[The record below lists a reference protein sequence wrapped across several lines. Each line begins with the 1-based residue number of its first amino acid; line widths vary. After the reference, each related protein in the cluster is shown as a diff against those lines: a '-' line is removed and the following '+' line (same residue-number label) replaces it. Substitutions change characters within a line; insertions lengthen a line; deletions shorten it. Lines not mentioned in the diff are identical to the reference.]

1 LSKSNTRLTFIAPC
15 ARRLG
20 ERRLGAR
27 RLGGGVAARRR
38 EAERREAGRR
48 LAAVPEGD
56 AVWRTAR
63 RLHEALAG
71 RVLTR
76 CDVRVPRF
84 ATVNLTGQTVTE
96 ALSRGKHLLIRTDA
110 GVTVHTH
117 LRMDG
122 SWRVRPASERV
133 PGNHRIRLILGN
145 DTWQAI
151 GYLLGIVEILPTT
164 AEPATVGH
172 LGPDLLGPDWD
183 PAEAERRLRAN
194 PSRPIGEA
202 VLDQRNLAGI
212 GNVYKAETLFLR
224 GVNPWRPVGE
234 VADLTAL
241 VDLAKRLL
249 EANKD
254 RFGQVTTG
262 SRRRG
267 EATWV
272 YGRADRPCRRCGTP
286 VRTADQGSDSESRV
300 TFWCPHCQT

>member
-1 LSKSNTRLTFIAPC
+1 MNVGLVLLFEHQAHIHRPL
-15 ARRLG
+15 
-20 ERRLGAR
+20 
-27 RLGGGVAARRR
+27 R

-56 AVWRTAR
+56 VVWRTAR

-84 ATVNLTGQTVTE
+84 ATANLTGQTVTE
-96 ALSRGKHLLIRTDA
+96 AISRGKHLLIRTDA

-212 GNVYKAETLFLR
+212 GNVYKAEMLFLR

-234 VADLTAL
+234 VGDLTAL

-267 EATWV
+267 EETWV
-272 YGRADRPCRRCGTP
+272 YGRAGRPCRRCGTP

>member
-1 LSKSNTRLTFIAPC
+1 
-15 ARRLG
+15 
-20 ERRLGAR
+20 
-27 RLGGGVAARRR
+27 
-38 EAERREAGRR
+38 
-48 LAAVPEGD
+48 
-56 AVWRTAR
+56 VWRTAR

-84 ATVNLTGQTVTE
+84 ATANLTGQTVTE
-96 ALSRGKHLLIRTDA
+96 AISRGKHLLIRTDA

-151 GYLLGIVEILPTT
+151 GYLLGVVEILPTA
-164 AEPATVGH
+164 AEPSTVGH

-183 PAEAERRLRAN
+183 PAEAERRLRAA
-194 PSRPIGEA
+194 PSRPVGEA
-202 VLDQRNLAGI
+202 LLDQRNLAGI

-241 VDLAKRLL
+241 VDVAKRLL

-267 EATWV
+267 EETWV
-272 YGRADRPCRRCGTP
+272 YGRAGRPCRRCGTP
-286 VRTADQGSDSESRV
+286 VRTANQGSDPESRV
-300 TFWCPHCQT
+300 TFWCPQCQT